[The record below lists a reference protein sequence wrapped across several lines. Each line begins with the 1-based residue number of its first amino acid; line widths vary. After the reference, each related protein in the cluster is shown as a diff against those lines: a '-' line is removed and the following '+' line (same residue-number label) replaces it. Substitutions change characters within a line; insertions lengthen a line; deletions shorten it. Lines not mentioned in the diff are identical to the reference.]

1 MFLNATGNSKS
12 QSIEKNNSVVIVL
25 HYIPNLTKSMGQ
37 AAKSVQIVHA
47 AMSDH
52 VESHLFTGRA
62 TSRDFLKALKRFNPD
77 VVHLHGCW
85 NIQLAAAH
93 RIASHYGI
101 PVITS
106 PHGSLSPET
115 IQKEFWKK
123 RMPRILLYQF
133 MTIRNSFTLIAMSQ
147 KEHDDLKALGWRKR
161 ITTIPLATSDAERKG
176 MVDSF
181 CAIYQKVIDTVWRNR
196 LKPVEQQCFWQLL
209 SADVA
214 SEYTKPEIPEETA
227 KMFSELTPANWKA
240 LQVYALDHGVHTR
253 LLAGAKCLGISIEH
267 IITQLPVRFD
277 SKTRWH
283 SETPKDVNPDIKA
296 KYKDNALELSLA
308 IKVHDLYNTIQ
319 CLSHSDNCPHN
330 IAHLLE
336 IYEVMRWQYYDEAVF
351 TEIIKEMGI
360 TSFASRL
367 LAVIDQLFGLT
378 IGFMP
383 FDPKTDSSV
392 SKLIQNLN
400 NLP

>member
-1 MFLNATGNSKS
+1 
-12 QSIEKNNSVVIVL
+12 
-25 HYIPNLTKSMGQ
+25 MGQ

-47 AMSDH
+47 AMSER
-52 VESHLFTGRA
+52 VESHLFTGNA
-62 TSRDFLKALKRFNPD
+62 TSRGFLMALKEFNPD

-85 NIQLAAAH
+85 NKQIAIAH

-123 RMPRILLYQF
+123 RVPRILLYQF
-133 MTIRNSFTLIAMSQ
+133 STIRNSFTLIASSQ

-161 ITTIPLATSDAERKG
+161 ITTIHIATNDEERKD
-176 MVDSF
+176 MADSF
-181 CAIYQKVIDTVWRNR
+181 YAIYLKVIDTVWRNR
-196 LKPVEQQCFWQLL
+196 LKPEEQQCFWQLL

-214 SEYTKPEIPEETA
+214 SAYTKPEISEETA

-253 LLAGAKCLGISIEH
+253 LLAGAKCLGINIEH

-277 SKTRWH
+277 TKKQWH
-283 SETPKDVNPDIKA
+283 SGTATAVNPDIKA
-296 KYKDNALELSLA
+296 KYKDNTLELSLA
-308 IKVHDLYNTIQ
+308 VKVHDLYNTIQ
-319 CLSHSDNCPHN
+319 CLHPTDDCPHS

-360 TSFASRL
+360 TSFVSRL
-367 LAVIDQLFGLT
+367 LTVIDMLFGLT

-383 FDPKTDSSV
+383 FDPKADSSV